1 MKTKRRTGGTH
12 YQRLLDY
19 LKENNK
25 ITSLQS
31 IRDLGNTRLSA
42 TIFQLRKD
50 GYNINSND
58 IPVSNRWG
66 GNTMVAEYELL
77 SHTSIPQQQEDGS
90 IVHTDYYSPDEVNF
104 SLKGMLNKILN
115 K

>member
-1 MKTKRRTGGTH
+1 
-12 YQRLLDY
+12 
-19 LKENNK
+19 
-25 ITSLQS
+25 
-31 IRDLGNTRLSA
+31 
-42 TIFQLRKD
+42 
-50 GYNINSND
+50 
-58 IPVSNRWG
+58 
-66 GNTMVAEYELL
+66 MVAEYELL